1 VTSPPPTD
9 IEEIKASVSLE
20 PLEPT
25 PTPLISPAH
34 FARIRTWMT
43 YGMTIAE
50 VAAVYGLAVDE
61 LARILRN
68 A

>member
-1 VTSPPPTD
+1 LTT
-9 IEEIKASVSLE
+9 
-20 PLEPT
+20 T
-25 PTPLISPAH
+25 PSIPPAH
-34 FARIRTWMT
+34 FARIRTWMR

-50 VAAVYGLAVDE
+50 VAATYGLAVDE